1 MIKFQGCY
9 HGWHD
14 SVAMNV
20 ISPADR
26 VGGKDP
32 LSQGI
37 LPEVLDATIVCRFND
52 VDDVERAL
60 TDHDV
65 AAIILEPIPHNIGA
79 VLPKP
84 GFLERLRE
92 LATKHGTVLVF
103 DEVITGFRH
112 GLGGYQA
119 IAGVTPDLTTLGKA
133 MANGWPVSAL
143 GGKAELMDLFSTTP
157 GQPAFFAGTFNG
169 HPATTA
175 AALATLDKL
184 QREPVH
190 EHVFRL
196 GERTREGLRALY
208 ARLGVPVVVSGF
220 GSVFVTLLPRGAG
233 RELRRPAPERRRPV
247 RRLPARAD
255 APRDLRA
262 AAEPEAEPLLVR
274 PHRRGR
280 RSAARGD
287 GDRGR
292 GGAGGPRVTDSP
304 VSCTIDLS
312 APGKQLGRLQLPKIT
327 NTGGWAS
334 TFIPIAS
341 IANGDGPNVLVLA
354 GNHGDEYEGQ
364 VAALRLIQELEPEQV
379 SGRVTS
385 SPCSRP
391 RRRRRTRG
399 MWPSGVN
406 FNRSFP
412 GSPDGPPDEQLA
424 DFLTRFLFPPAD
436 VVIDMHSGGRTAWFV
451 PCSHMHVVDDAEQRR
466 AMLAGMQAWNSDYHF
481 LYIDVNGTG
490 LLPVEAEDQGK
501 LVITTELGG
510 GGRVPPPC
518 TSSPGAASRTCC
530 DTSACSRA
538 RCRRA
543 PRSASPTPSSSTDAI
558 PPTT

>member
-1 MIKFQGCY
+1 MNASSLMGVGVTPVEIELAERLVDVVPSLEKVLLTATGSEATFHALRVARAATGRRHVIKFQGCY

-14 SVAMNV
+14 AVAMNV
-20 ISPADR
+20 ISPAER

-52 VDDVERAL
+52 ADEVERAL

-190 EHVFRL
+190 EHVFAL

-208 ARLGVPVVVSGF
+208 ARLGVPVVVAGF
-220 GSVFVTLLPRGAG
+220 GSVFVTYFLEGPVESYDDLLRNDVDLFVGYR
-233 RELRRPAPERRRPV
+233 RELMQ
-247 RRLPARAD
+247 
-255 APRDLRA
+255 PRDLRA

-274 PHRRGR
+274 AHRRGR
-280 RSAARGD
+280 RSPAR

-292 GGAGGPRVTDSP
+292 GRRGAGRTRVTRHPGLLHDRPRGSGQAARPAPAAEDHEHRRLGEHLHPDRVGRERRRAERARPRRQSRRRVRGPGRGAAPDPGAGARRRSP
-304 VSCTIDLS
+304 
-312 APGKQLGRLQLPKIT
+312 G
-327 NTGGWAS
+327 AS
-334 TFIPIAS
+334 
-341 IANGDGPNVLVLA
+341 
-354 GNHGDEYEGQ
+354 
-364 VAALRLIQELEPEQV
+364 R
-379 SGRVTS
+379 S

-399 MWPSGVN
+399 CG
-406 FNRSFP
+406 
-412 GSPDGPPDEQLA
+412 
-424 DFLTRFLFPPAD
+424 
-436 VVIDMHSGGRTAWFV
+436 
-451 PCSHMHVVDDAEQRR
+451 RR
-466 AMLAGMQAWNSDYHF
+466 A
-481 LYIDVNGTG
+481 
-490 LLPVEAEDQGK
+490 
-501 LVITTELGG
+501 
-510 GGRVPPPC
+510 
-518 TSSPGAASRTCC
+518 
-530 DTSACSRA
+530 
-538 RCRRA
+538 
-543 PRSASPTPSSSTDAI
+543 
-558 PPTT
+558 